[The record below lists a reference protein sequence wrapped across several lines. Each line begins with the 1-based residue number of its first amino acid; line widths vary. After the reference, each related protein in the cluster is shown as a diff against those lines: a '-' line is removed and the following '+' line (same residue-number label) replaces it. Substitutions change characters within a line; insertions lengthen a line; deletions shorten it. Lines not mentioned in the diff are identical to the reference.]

1 MKQYKHHSIPVS
13 KAQLSKLLS
22 IYNCVGPEGRK
33 AIQSGS
39 ASTFALFCLYNSV
52 LVQKTPDVVDKVVK
66 HMASFP
72 TKYDKEEIN
81 RLVKLFEMCEKQDR
95 DLLAVIVQDHSNLMQ
110 YLDQKDL
117 QAIQNDLSKVLPSR
131 VEPN

>member
-1 MKQYKHHSIPVS
+1 
-13 KAQLSKLLS
+13 
-22 IYNCVGPEGRK
+22 
-33 AIQSGS
+33 
-39 ASTFALFCLYNSV
+39 
-52 LVQKTPDVVDKVVK
+52 
-66 HMASFP
+66 
-72 TKYDKEEIN
+72 
-81 RLVKLFEMCEKQDR
+81 MCEKQDR

>member
-1 MKQYKHHSIPVS
+1 VLPPLLCPVS
-13 KAQLSKLLS
+13 
-22 IYNCVGPEGRK
+22 V
-33 AIQSGS
+33 
-39 ASTFALFCLYNSV
+39 YNSV
-52 LVQKTPDVVDKVVK
+52 FVQKTPDVVDKVVK

-81 RLVKLFEMCEKQDR
+81 RLVQLFEMCEKQDR